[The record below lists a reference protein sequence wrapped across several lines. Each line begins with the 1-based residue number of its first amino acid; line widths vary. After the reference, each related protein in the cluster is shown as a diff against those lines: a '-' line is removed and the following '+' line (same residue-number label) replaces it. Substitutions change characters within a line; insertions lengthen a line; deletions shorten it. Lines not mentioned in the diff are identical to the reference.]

1 MNAFQLQALGSSK
14 LVISQKYRHAKGFAN
29 PMLGQQYERKAKKK
43 DLSAAEEH
51 TRYVNLLSA
60 VGPEMS
66 QEK

>member
-1 MNAFQLQALGSSK
+1 MNAFQLQTLGSSK
-14 LVISQKYRHAKGFAN
+14 LVGSCRCTFAKN
-29 PMLGQQYERKAKKK
+29 WLNLMLGQQYERKAKKK

-51 TRYVNLLSA
+51 TRYVNLLSV